1 VLVLP
6 RSLRALLHATWGH
19 ADLLFSTSSV
29 AHDVPVACAPQTRA
43 CGLNARHERVSGVR
57 QPTANE
63 GDEMYIGGGVLAL
76 ILIIILIENII
87 VRYIYPNVF

>member
-1 VLVLP
+1 
-6 RSLRALLHATWGH
+6 
-19 ADLLFSTSSV
+19 
-29 AHDVPVACAPQTRA
+29 VPVACAPQTRA

-76 ILIIILIENII
+76 ILIIILL
-87 VRYIYPNVF
+87 VWLF